1 MFLTCATQQWLGGS
15 YQGIYKSELSSRCQ
29 PLNHEETGPTSNC
42 ALYHGEVVRPGPT
55 NTGFVT
61 VMAESSAGKEQRNG
75 VGNVIALTFL
85 VIASTMS
92 DEVTYQTE
100 EGTRDLLKPKDHP

>member
-1 MFLTCATQQWLGGS
+1 MVGWWRLS
-15 YQGIYKSELSSRCQ
+15 RNRNKSELSSRCQ

-61 VMAESSAGKEQRNG
+61 VMAESSTAKEQRNG

-85 VIASTMS
+85 VIASTIWRRS
-92 DEVTYQTE
+92 HLQRRER
-100 EGTRDLLKPKDHP
+100 GNF